1 MCKYHFALVILFFQF
16 SSFYFLHLFSHNS
29 QIRSKAKRG
38 GGERRD
44 LVEFGRAEGKREA
57 KLVMAMATWILEL
70 KGMRRRRGR
79 RSGGHHGR
87 PWWRGGG

>member
-1 MCKYHFALVILFFQF
+1 M
-16 SSFYFLHLFSHNS
+16 
-29 QIRSKAKRG
+29 
-38 GGERRD
+38 
-44 LVEFGRAEGKREA
+44 VEFGRAEGKREA